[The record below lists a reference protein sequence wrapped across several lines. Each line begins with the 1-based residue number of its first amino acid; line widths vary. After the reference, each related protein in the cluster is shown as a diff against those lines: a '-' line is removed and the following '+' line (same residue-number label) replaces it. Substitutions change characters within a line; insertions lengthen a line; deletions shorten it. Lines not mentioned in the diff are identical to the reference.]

1 MKYSESVIVELD
13 EFIDEMTD
21 DPSVFWMHC
30 SVHHVALLFGVH
42 RDTIY
47 DWRNNYPRFSDTIK
61 RWETKRNALF
71 LQLKKKD
78 SAWIFIA
85 KNWLDMRDTQHID
98 QKTEFKP
105 IQVII
110 NDNGNAPKDNP
121 A

>member
-21 DPSVFWMHC
+21 DPSVFWKHC
-30 SVHHVALLFGVH
+30 SVWHVALLLDVS
-42 RDTIY
+42 RETIY
-47 DWRNNYPRFSDTIK
+47 AWREKYPRFSDTIK
-61 RWETKRNALF
+61 KWEVKRNALY

-85 KNWLDMRDTQHID
+85 KNWLEMRDTQHID

-121 A
+121 T